1 MRKQVPRAFG
11 TRGTSNKPAKAVAV
25 GRSAPWSAPIKEY
38 LSSSDR
44 TAVIGLL
51 IKGGV
56 VLWVL
61 AIILVVFFG

>member
-1 MRKQVPRAFG
+1 M
-11 TRGTSNKPAKAVAV
+11 